1 MVKSK
6 RKFST
11 VSLSSTF
18 QDERIISIA
27 KQCLEVLKGQGV
39 KVLIDPNLS
48 KLKSKKISLSNEKEI
63 IKESELLIA
72 IGGDGTMLNCS
83 RKYGSKGIPVL
94 GINLGNLGFLTDIN
108 PKELSSSLIE
118 VAQGNYKEDER
129 FFLEVMIQRS
139 GKRLLAL
146 NEVVIHSGEIAQLI
160 EFDLSINN
168 SFVYRQKADG
178 LILSS
183 PTGSTAYSLSGGGPI
198 IHPEVQA
205 ISVIPMYPHSL
216 ASSPFV
222 INADSCIKVEIKDK
236 SKKSQLCL
244 DGSVTINIKNNEEII
259 VSKSNEVLNLIHPLG
274 HDFFNA
280 CRNKLG
286 WGLGISGR

>member
-1 MVKSK
+1 MVQK
-6 RKFST
+6 
-11 VSLSSTF
+11 
-18 QDERIISIA
+18 
-27 KQCLEVLKGQGV
+27 
-39 KVLIDPNLS
+39 
-48 KLKSKKISLSNEKEI
+48 
-63 IKESELLIA
+63 
-72 IGGDGTMLNCS
+72 
-83 RKYGSKGIPVL
+83 
-94 GINLGNLGFLTDIN
+94 GNLGFLADIN

-118 VAQGNYKEDER
+118 VAQGNYEEDER

-139 GKRLLAL
+139 GKKLLAL

-160 EFDLSINN
+160 EFDLSIDN

-222 INADSCIKVEIKDK
+222 INADSRIKVEIKDK

-244 DGSVTINIKNNEEII
+244 DGSVTLNIKNNEEII